1 MEASP
6 QEQVTAQAGSGGN
19 GKLSEEAFQFY
30 RLAYGPARA
39 GCLNQLRTEGC
50 SEEEAEEI
58 FAATFERVMQ
68 TVDPIARQFAVPQM
82 VNLLKTSCH
91 RRLIDEHRH
100 QGILHKVPLAD
111 AGSLA
116 DEGSETPVEMAE
128 SRETVAIG
136 REAVAS
142 LAERDR
148 KIFIQRHQLDLG
160 PDEILANFPGLSRRT
175 YRKIMQRAN
184 ARVLCAFEEIDSGAR
199 CRDMERNHLQRFVS
213 NAASSEEAG
222 VVEAHLEHCRACQQ
236 TVARMRGYLYDVAS
250 GLGIAAGA
258 SAAINGHANVLVDAT
273 GRFLNAGQAPSE
285 ATRGLRERFRE
296 QVIKLAT
303 SMPGS
308 GGDAAA
314 GQIVGVSSAKLIAGA
329 CVTGGGLVA
338 AGATC
343 LVLGVSPLAMVG
355 LQHDRPVPRLI
366 ERKAERLAPAPT
378 PELSQPLNPG
388 PPAPATSSK
397 HSSRPGS
404 TQAGAQSPAREPVR
418 PASESGAQT
427 EEELGLESTGRPP
440 RSSSAPPT
448 GGGESSSST
457 PSVGSSSS
465 VGGSSPP
472 SSGGSGGS
480 APVRGGGEIGL

>member
-6 QEQVTAQAGSGGN
+6 QEQVTAQAGSSGS
-19 GKLSEEAFQFY
+19 GKVSEEALRFY
-30 RLAYGPARA
+30 GRAYGPARA

-82 VNLLKTSCH
+82 VNLLKTACP
-91 RRLIDEHRH
+91 RRLIDERRH
-100 QGILHKVPLAD
+100 QRVLHKVPLAD
-111 AGSLA
+111 AGSVA
-116 DEGSETPVEMAE
+116 DEGSETPVELAE

-142 LAERDR
+142 LSERDR
-148 KIFIQRHQLDLG
+148 KIFIQRHQLDLE

-175 YRKIMQRAN
+175 YRKIIQRAN
-184 ARVLCAFEEIDSGAR
+184 ARVLRAFEEIDSGAR
-199 CRDMERNHLQRFVS
+199 CKDMERNHLQRFVS
-213 NAASSEEAG
+213 NAASSEEAM
-222 VVEAHLEHCRACQQ
+222 VVEAHLAHCRACRQ
-236 TVARMRGYLYDVAS
+236 TAARMRDYLYDVAS

-258 SAAINGHANVLVDAT
+258 SAALNGHASVLVDAT
-273 GRFLNAGQAPSE
+273 GRFLGAGQAPPE

-296 QVIKLAT
+296 QLIKLAT

-314 GQIVGVSSAKLIAGA
+314 GQAIGVSSAKLVAGA
-329 CVTGGGLVA
+329 CITGGGVA
-338 AGATC
+338 AGAAC

-355 LQHDRPVPRLI
+355 LQHDRSVPRPI
-366 ERKAERLAPAPT
+366 ERRAERLAPTPT
-378 PELSQPLNPG
+378 PELSQPLNPD
-388 PPAPATSSK
+388 PPASATSSK
-397 HSSRPGS
+397 HSSQPGS
-404 TQAGAQSPAREPVR
+404 TQAEAQSPAREPVR
-418 PASESGAQT
+418 PASKSGAQT

-440 RSSSAPPT
+440 RSSSPAPPT

-472 SSGGSGGS
+472 SSEGSGGG